1 MGLNSPYSHYFST
14 NDGVKLHYL
23 DKGKGP
29 PLLLLPTWNIS
40 CRIFKYQLEALSDQY
55 RILALD
61 MRGHGLSE
69 KVNYGYKVHR
79 FAKDLQDFIKHL
91 QLSELNLLG
100 HNFGATVI
108 CSYLELFGF
117 SSISKLIFIDRAAV
131 PMMNPIWTQTEIQR
145 YGPTSDPKSLENL
158 CYEITTTQEDH
169 FMKIFFNTMV
179 THLAK
184 DKHKELILK
193 NSDTIPKK
201 GAASLLFDAFYQDWR
216 TLFPRITKPTLI
228 IGGRASLISA
238 SSQIWTSQQIPNAK
252 LIIFEEDEGGK
263 HFPFVENSK
272 KFNRVIDKFIQQ
284 QVNLIS

>member
-1 MGLNSPYSHYFST
+1 MAINSPYSHYFST
-14 NDGVKLHYL
+14 NDGAKLHYL

-29 PLLLLPTWNIS
+29 SLLLLPSWNIS
-40 CRIFKYQLEALSDQY
+40 CRIFKYQLEELSQKY
-55 RILALD
+55 RIIALD

-79 FAKDLQDFIKHL
+79 FAKDLHELIKHL

-100 HNFGATVI
+100 HTFGATVI
-108 CSYLELFGF
+108 CCYLELFGF

-131 PMMNPIWTQTEIQR
+131 PMMNPIWTRTEIQR

-158 CYEITTTQEDH
+158 CHQIAINQNDQ
-169 FMKIFFNTMV
+169 FMKLFFNTMV
-179 THLAK
+179 NRLAK
-184 DKHKELILK
+184 DEHKELILK
-193 NSDTIPKK
+193 NSGTLPKK
-201 GAASLLFDAFYQDWR
+201 AAALLFNNLYYQDWR
-216 TLFPRITKPTLI
+216 TLFPRITKPTLV

-263 HFPFVENSK
+263 HFPFVENAK
-272 KFNRVIDKFIQQ
+272 KFNRVIDKFIQ
-284 QVNLIS
+284 